1 MSQGEDAV
9 GTYEKWDFAEGTELE
24 KEEQR
29 KPKGGIGAREWLW
42 GSRDMKLEGFS
53 YSNQP
58 FSEVIAKFRHLVP
71 PSGHNLGKRVLS
83 VENRGGATQEVVL
96 GGSLLFVLFFKKIP
110 IGGARKYPL
119 GGKLFGAASPHFTP
133 ANAVHPSLVSRESCC
148 AAVHASGPHL
158 RALHGSHHREPPE
171 R

>member
-53 YSNQP
+53 SSNQP
-58 FSEVIAKFRHLVP
+58 FSEVIAKFQHLVP

-83 VENRGGATQEVVL
+83 MENRGWSHSRGCF
-96 GGSLLFVLFFKKIP
+96 GGISPLCALL
-110 IGGARKYPL
+110 
-119 GGKLFGAASPHFTP
+119 
-133 ANAVHPSLVSRESCC
+133 
-148 AAVHASGPHL
+148 
-158 RALHGSHHREPPE
+158 
-171 R
+171 